1 METSYLWW
9 CFISFFSA
17 HLFNLFW
24 VSLTFPSTAI
34 LCLCSSIWPWMNDNA
49 IQILT
54 SCTLGIAE
62 SPLLKEK
69 KWEKTTTIQCWLF
82 FLWVY
87 YLCHVNSENFQR
99 CHFVKQV
106 CVCVFFCDCLTSGH
120 WFNWQGK
127 SYWCLMD
134 SIKWLIGSASWKAP
148 AEGVVVVR
156 ADG

>member
-62 SPLLKEK
+62 SPLLTEK

-106 CVCVFFCDCLTSGH
+106 CVCVFSFVTVWPVATG
-120 WFNWQGK
+120 
-127 SYWCLMD
+127 
-134 SIKWLIGSASWKAP
+134 LIGRGNLTDVLWIQLSGWLDQP
-148 AEGVVVVR
+148 VGRHQLRV
-156 ADG
+156 